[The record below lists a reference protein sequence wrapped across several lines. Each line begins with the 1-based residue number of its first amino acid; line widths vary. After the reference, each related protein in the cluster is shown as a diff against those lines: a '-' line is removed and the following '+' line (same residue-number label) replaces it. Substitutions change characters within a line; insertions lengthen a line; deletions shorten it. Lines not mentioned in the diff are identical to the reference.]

1 MALSWSS
8 SELHS
13 LHLKNSECVQ
23 EQDGVGQTEWDRQTK
38 IAHIT
43 AKAKPVRAS
52 PGGPWADL
60 PLGFLETGLPVLKS
74 QYPTKTNKRRIR
86 GAQGSDSRCRT
97 SQLHFP
103 PMLFFLKNKAQ
114 KYTERKCRSSR
125 SRERM
130 GARCHQLQAL
140 LSATDLQRKG
150 CCDTA
155 PSGAEQSAVCPQCL
169 CKF

>member
-43 AKAKPVRAS
+43 AKAKPVRGS

-97 SQLHFP
+97 SQLHCP
-103 PMLFFLKNKAQ
+103 PMLFFFKERGSEIHREKMQEQQ
-114 KYTERKCRSSR
+114 K
-125 SRERM
+125 
-130 GARCHQLQAL
+130 
-140 LSATDLQRKG
+140 QRK
-150 CCDTA
+150 DESTMPSA
-155 PSGAEQSAVCPQCL
+155 PSTALSH
-169 CKF
+169 